1 MWCRVLNFPDFC
13 LLVTLVYSIFAF
25 WVFFLVYIISYN
37 RRIAVSSN
45 LVANSF
51 GWQGHNLS
59 PKSEFIDSTNRDYK
73 LNRPAHS
80 IYKKLSHYC
89 AHPTRLMLYGSML
102 YMLILKNLNS
112 NTNLL
117 TLHWKNYFFSIMV

>member
-1 MWCRVLNFPDFC
+1 MQTSKLSRFLFISNISLQHFC
-13 LLVTLVYSIFAF
+13 FLSFLSSI
-25 WVFFLVYIISYN
+25 YIISYN

-89 AHPTRLMLYGSML
+89 AHPTKLMLYGSML

-117 TLHWKNYFFSIMV
+117 TLHWKNYIFSIMV